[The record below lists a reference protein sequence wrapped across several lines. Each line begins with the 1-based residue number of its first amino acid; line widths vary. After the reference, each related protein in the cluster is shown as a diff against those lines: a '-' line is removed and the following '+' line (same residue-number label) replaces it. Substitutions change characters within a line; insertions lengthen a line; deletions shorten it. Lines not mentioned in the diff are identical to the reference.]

1 VSRSSWPESWFSRF
15 EVRKVVEQRLA
26 RALLVRLEVLV
37 QEVALELEAKHQLVL
52 EELRLVELQLE
63 LEELRLVELQL
74 ELERQLEVHYQRLHL
89 VDVWILPHYQL
100 HSILRFSVG
109 RLFLSKR

>member
-1 VSRSSWPESWFSRF
+1 M
-15 EVRKVVEQRLA
+15 RKVVELRLA

-63 LEELRLVELQL
+63 LE
-74 ELERQLEVHYQRLHL
+74 RQLEAHYQRLVL

-100 HSILRFSVG
+100 LLSLRFSVG
-109 RLFLSKR
+109 RLYLSKRKSA